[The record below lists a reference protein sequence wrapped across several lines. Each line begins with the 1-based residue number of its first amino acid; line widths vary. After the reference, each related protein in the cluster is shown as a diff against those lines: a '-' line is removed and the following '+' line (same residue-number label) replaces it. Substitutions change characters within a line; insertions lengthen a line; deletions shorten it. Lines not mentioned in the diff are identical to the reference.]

1 MKTKSF
7 AGMMDLQ
14 PLVLLASLL
23 AVVMFPLNLEGAT
36 KQFEAPLEYPVPPG
50 PTAAAIGDLDGDG
63 HPDLA
68 VVNWL
73 SNSKVSILLGNGDG
87 TLQAAVSY
95 GAGLWPRSL
104 AIGDFDGDGH
114 PDLAVTDFS
123 RDSVSI
129 LLGDGD
135 GTFQVKVDYGVG
147 HQPESLAVGDFNGD
161 GHSDLAVTN
170 SDDGN
175 VSILLGNGDGT
186 FQAKVDYGV
195 GERPGSLAVG
205 DFDGDGHL
213 DLAVANSGCSGWWCE
228 PSRPGSVSVLLGNG
242 DGTFQARVDYGAG
255 DWTNSL
261 ATGDL
266 NGDGYLDLAV
276 ANGASDTF
284 SIYLGNGDGTFQP
297 GVDYG
302 GISSSTYMAIG
313 DFDED
318 GHLDLVMPGDRS
330 RLSIFLGNGDGT
342 FQAPASC
349 AGFAD
354 AVVVEDFNGDHH
366 LDLATVHT
374 DRNKVSIVFG
384 NGDGTFQAPL
394 TYLAGT
400 DPQSVATEDFN
411 GDGHVDLAVANAG
424 SNNVSVLL
432 GNGDG
437 TFRTAVN
444 YGAGDNPYSVAI
456 GDFNGDGHSDL
467 AVANSAYDTRGTSNV
482 SVLLGNGD
490 GAFQTA
496 VNYGA
501 GDNPHSVAIGDFDGD
516 GHLDLAVLAIDIDD
530 PDLFGNNVW
539 VLLGNGDGTF
549 EAAVA
554 YPVGWSSG
562 AAAVAVGDFNED
574 TYPDLAVANVGLYP
588 LMVSHISVLLGNG
601 DGTLR
606 GQVVY
611 GAGQGPK
618 SIAIGDFNGDGHLD
632 LAVANEEDDNVSI
645 YVGNGNGAFTRS
657 QVLYGV
663 GQYPASIAIGDFNG
677 DGHLDLAVAN
687 EEDDNVSVLINTGAT
702 AGCFIATAAF
712 GTALDGKVGVLRSFR
727 DAYLITS
734 PIGKAFVGAYYSY
747 SPPIAEY
754 IVQHGWLKV
763 LVRTLLLPVIGFVS
777 LFV

>member
-1 MKTKSF
+1 
-7 AGMMDLQ
+7 
-14 PLVLLASLL
+14 
-23 AVVMFPLNLEGAT
+23 
-36 KQFEAPLEYPVPPG
+36 
-50 PTAAAIGDLDGDG
+50 
-63 HPDLA
+63 
-68 VVNWL
+68 
-73 SNSKVSILLGNGDG
+73 
-87 TLQAAVSY
+87 
-95 GAGLWPRSL
+95 
-104 AIGDFDGDGH
+104 
-114 PDLAVTDFS
+114 
-123 RDSVSI
+123 
-129 LLGDGD
+129 
-135 GTFQVKVDYGVG
+135 
-147 HQPESLAVGDFNGD
+147 
-161 GHSDLAVTN
+161 
-170 SDDGN
+170 
-175 VSILLGNGDGT
+175 
-186 FQAKVDYGV
+186 
-195 GERPGSLAVG
+195 
-205 DFDGDGHL
+205 
-213 DLAVANSGCSGWWCE
+213 VANYGI
-228 PSRPGSVSVLLGNG
+228 PSTLGSVSVLLGNG
-242 DGTFQARVDYGAG
+242 DGTFEAGVEYGVG
-255 DWTNSL
+255 SKPNSL

-276 ANGASDTF
+276 ANGESHTF

-342 FQAPASC
+342 FQAPASD

-366 LDLATVHT
+366 LDLTTVHT

-411 GDGHVDLAVANAG
+411 GDGHVDLAVANAGSNNVSVLLGNGDGAFQTAVNYGAGDNPHSVAIGALNGDGYLDLAVANAG

-490 GAFQTA
+490 GTFQA
-496 VNYGA
+496 RVDYGA
-501 GDNPHSVAIGDFDGD
+501 GDWPHSVAIGDFDGD

-677 DGHLDLAVAN
+677 DGHPDLVVAN
-687 EEDDNVSVLINTGAT
+687 SGDDNVSVLINTGAT

>member
-1 MKTKSF
+1 
-7 AGMMDLQ
+7 
-14 PLVLLASLL
+14 
-23 AVVMFPLNLEGAT
+23 
-36 KQFEAPLEYPVPPG
+36 
-50 PTAAAIGDLDGDG
+50 
-63 HPDLA
+63 
-68 VVNWL
+68 
-73 SNSKVSILLGNGDG
+73 
-87 TLQAAVSY
+87 
-95 GAGLWPRSL
+95 
-104 AIGDFDGDGH
+104 
-114 PDLAVTDFS
+114 
-123 RDSVSI
+123 
-129 LLGDGD
+129 
-135 GTFQVKVDYGVG
+135 
-147 HQPESLAVGDFNGD
+147 
-161 GHSDLAVTN
+161 
-170 SDDGN
+170 
-175 VSILLGNGDGT
+175 
-186 FQAKVDYGV
+186 VDYGV

-276 ANGASDTF
+276 ANGESHTF

-342 FQAPASC
+342 FQAPASD

-366 LDLATVHT
+366 LDLTTVHT

-437 TFRTAVN
+437 AFQTAVN

-490 GAFQTA
+490 GTFQA
-496 VNYGA
+496 RVDYGA
-501 GDNPHSVAIGDFDGD
+501 GDWPHSVAIGDFDGD

-677 DGHLDLAVAN
+677 DGHPDLVVAN
-687 EEDDNVSVLINTGAT
+687 SGDDNVSVLINTGAT

-734 PIGKAFVGAYYSY
+734 PIGKAFVEAYYSY
-747 SPPIAEY
+747 SPAIAGY